1 MADPLVLIYN
11 SEAEY
16 YARKLAA
23 QVPGARYQPAITL
36 EDALPFAAEA
46 RVIVGL
52 APYIPDALFA
62 AAPQLEWVQALTT
75 GIDNLLAHPG
85 LKGVALTNC
94 GGIHGP
100 QMSELAILSMLAL
113 ARRFPAMVENQKAAR
128 WEPWRQSLLQHKTLC
143 IVGLGAIAQT
153 LAGIAAAFGMRVTGV
168 SDGRAEVPGFARV
181 FSRADLPQAMAEAD
195 FTVVLVPYSPATHHL
210 VNARAIAAMKPTGF
224 LVNIARGGCVDEA
237 AVLAALQGGR
247 IAGAALDVFSTEPL
261 PEDSPFWSAPNCIV
275 TPHVGGFS
283 DTYHEQAL
291 PVIAANMADWV
302 RGGTAALQHRLDKG

>member
-210 VNARAIAAMKPTGF
+210 VNAQAIAAMKPTGF

>member
-143 IVGLGAIAQT
+143 SVGLGAIAQT